1 MGANSANFRRG
12 VMSEIFVMPAR
23 IATPLSPAK
32 SEQEF
37 VVDGT
42 KPRAVGVLVVHYSRG
57 RVTK

>member
-1 MGANSANFRRG
+1 
-12 VMSEIFVMPAR
+12 MSEIFVTPAR